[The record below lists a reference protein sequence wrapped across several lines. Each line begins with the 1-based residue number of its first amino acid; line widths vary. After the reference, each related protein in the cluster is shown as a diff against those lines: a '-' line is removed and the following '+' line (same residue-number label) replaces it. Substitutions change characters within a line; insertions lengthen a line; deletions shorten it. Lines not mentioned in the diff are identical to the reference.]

1 MSQLGVMEAAG
12 DGETAGVINATHFII
27 VTPLAR
33 RILQKPDIVIVQLEE
48 FFNTQT
54 VVSKLM

>member
-48 FFNTQT
+48 FLTPRQ
-54 VVSKLM
+54 